1 MPPELD
7 TAPGKPTAR
16 LVIVTGSGR
25 SGTSTA
31 AGALKKLG
39 LYVPQPEIDAN
50 DANPRGYFEPKWAV
64 EFHKRVLGDAGV
76 RTLDGRPGAWELMRA
91 TTAKPQFKAEL
102 KEWFATQLQGPQIV
116 VKDPRTFWLRD
127 LWVDVATELG
137 VHTEWLTMLR
147 HPAEVVGS
155 RDMHYLKK
163 ADEQRR
169 HSRETANIA
178 GWVNVA
184 LTNEK
189 ASRGSQ
195 RAFAHYTTMI
205 TDWRAAMSDVAR
217 HLDLTYNADLS
228 GGEHHEVDDFI
239 DSSLRRAQLTW
250 DDLDVPRTLRD
261 IAETVWQGL
270 DALSKEPDDAGA
282 MAGLDAMREEYDQLY
297 VHSSALVQ
305 DETSSAIEDARR
317 QARRRATREAQQRL
331 AAQQPQPAASIPR
344 RIVRRIRAVR
354 AGS

>member
-7 TAPGKPTAR
+7 TAPDASVR

-31 AGALKKLG
+31 AGTLKKLG

-64 EFHKRVLGDAGV
+64 EFHKKVLADAGV
-76 RTLDGRPGAWELMRA
+76 RTLDGRPVAWELMRS
-91 TTAKPQFKAEL
+91 TTAKPEFRAEL
-102 KEWFATQLQGPQIV
+102 RDWFATQLLGPQIV

-127 LWVDVATELG
+127 LWVDVANELG

-163 ADEQRR
+163 ADEERR

-184 LTNEK
+184 LANEK

-195 RAFAHYTTMI
+195 RAFAHYTAMI
-205 TDWRAAMSDVAR
+205 SDWRAAMIDVAR
-217 HLDLTYNADLS
+217 HLDLRFDADLNS
-228 GGEHHEVDDFI
+228 GEPHEVDDFI
-239 DSSLRRAQLTW
+239 DVSLRRAQVTW
-250 DDLDVPRTLRD
+250 DDLDVPDNLRE

-270 DALSKEPDDAGA
+270 DALSERPDDAEV
-282 MAGLDAMREEYDQLY
+282 MARLDAMREEYDQLY
-297 VHSSALVQ
+297 AHSSALVQ
-305 DETSSAIEDARR
+305 DETSSAIEAARR
-317 QARRRATREAQQRL
+317 QARRRTTRELEQRMAEGTL
-331 AAQQPQPAASIPR
+331 TPSLPR
-344 RIVRRIRAVR
+344 RIARRIRATR
-354 AGS
+354 AGR

>member
-7 TAPGKPTAR
+7 TAPDDETVR

-31 AGALKKLG
+31 AGTLKKLG
-39 LYVPQPEIDAN
+39 LYVPQPEIPPN

-64 EFHKRVLGDAGV
+64 EFHKRVLADAGV

-91 TTAKPQFKAEL
+91 TTAKPEFRAEL
-102 KEWFATQLQGPQIV
+102 REWFATQLQGPQIV

-127 LWVDVATELG
+127 LWVAVASDLG

-163 ADEQRR
+163 ADEERR

-184 LTNEK
+184 LANEK

-195 RAFAHYTTMI
+195 RAFAHYTEMI
-205 TDWRAAMSDVAR
+205 SDWRAAMGR
-217 HLDLTYNADLS
+217 IGRQLDLTYNADLTTRD
-228 GGEHHEVDDFI
+228 HHEVDDFI
-239 DSSLRRAQLTW
+239 DVSLRRAQLTW
-250 DDLDVPRTLRD
+250 DDLDVPANLRE
-261 IAETVWQGL
+261 IADTVWRGL
-270 DALSKEPDDAGA
+270 DALSERPDDAAA
-282 MAGLDAMREEYDQLY
+282 MASLDAMREEYDQLY

-305 DETSSAIEDARR
+305 DETNSAVEAARR
-317 QARRRATREAQQRL
+317 QARRRAVRETEERL
-331 AAQQPQPAASIPR
+331 AGQPAASLPR
-344 RIVRRIRAVR
+344 RIARRIRAAR
-354 AGS
+354 TEG